1 MNRVALLAHDQ
12 FPQFAKTASG
22 LLRYSRFDVAAVIDR
37 GHAGKRV
44 RDLLPDVQDAPIVAS
59 MADAPPVDMLI
70 IGIANVGGGFAEDWR
85 PDVRAA
91 LKRGCTV
98 MAGLHDFLTD
108 DDEFAALAEAHGAT
122 LRDVRKPPRGLQ
134 VSQGRAREVSANVVL
149 TVGTDCAVGKMT
161 VALELTR
168 AAQARGERAAFI
180 PTGQTG
186 IMIAGWGHPIDAIV
200 SDFVAGA
207 VEDMMLEKGDAHDW
221 LFVEGQGSIIHPAYS
236 AVTCGILHGA
246 MPDALVLCHEE
257 GRARSKGFEGF
268 PLPNPGAYVDLY
280 EGLTR
285 PVHPAR
291 VAAGALNTRSL
302 DDTADAQAAVQ
313 RYGAALGLPAT
324 DPVRFGPDAILDAL
338 L

>member
-12 FPQFAKTASG
+12 FPHFAKTAVG
-22 LLRYSRFDVAAVIDR
+22 LLRYSTFDVAAVIDR

-59 MADAPPVDMLI
+59 MEEAPAVDALI

-85 PDVRAA
+85 PDVRTA

-98 MAGLHDFLTD
+98 MAGLHDFLSD

-122 LRDVRKPPRGLQ
+122 LYDVRRPPKGLQ
-134 VSQGRAREVSANVVL
+134 VSQGRARDVSANVVL

-186 IMIAGWGHPIDAIV
+186 IMIAGWGLPIDAIV

-207 VEDMMLEKGDAHDW
+207 VEQMVLEKGHDHDW

-246 MPDALVLCHEE
+246 MPDALVLCHEA
-257 GRARSKGFEGF
+257 GRAHSKGFEGF
-268 PLPNPGAYVDLY
+268 PLPDPSVYVDLY
-280 EGLTR
+280 EDLTQ
-285 PVHPAR
+285 PLHPAH

-302 DDTADAQAAVQ
+302 DDTADAQAAVE
-313 RYGAALGLPAT
+313 RYGETLGLPAT

-338 L
+338 M

>member
-12 FPQFAKTASG
+12 FPHFAKTATG
-22 LLRYSRFDVAAVIDR
+22 LLRYSMFDVAAVLDR

-44 RDLLPDVQDAPIVAS
+44 HDLLPDVQDAPIVAS
-59 MADAPPVDMLI
+59 MADAPPVDALI

-85 PDVRAA
+85 SDVRTA
-91 LKRGCTV
+91 LQRGCTV

-122 LRDVRKPPRGLQ
+122 LHDVRKPPQGLQ

-186 IMIAGWGHPIDAIV
+186 IMIAGWGYPIDAIV

-207 VEDMMLEKGDAHDW
+207 VEQMILKKGNDYDW

-246 MPDALVLCHEE
+246 MPDALVLCHEV
-257 GRARSKGFEGF
+257 GRTHSKGFEGF
-268 PLPNPGAYVDLY
+268 PLPNPATYVDLY

-291 VAAGALNTRSL
+291 VAAGALNTRSIE
-302 DDTADAQAAVQ
+302 DAADARAAVK
-313 RYGAALGLPAT
+313 RYGEALGLPAT
-324 DPVRFGPDAILDAL
+324 DPVRFGPDAVLAAL
-338 L
+338 S

>member
-59 MADAPPVDMLI
+59 MADAPPVDTLI

-134 VSQGRAREVSANVVL
+134 VSQ
-149 TVGTDCAVGKMT
+149 VG
-161 VALELTR
+161 
-168 AAQARGERAAFI
+168 
-180 PTGQTG
+180 
-186 IMIAGWGHPIDAIV
+186 
-200 SDFVAGA
+200 
-207 VEDMMLEKGDAHDW
+207 
-221 LFVEGQGSIIHPAYS
+221 
-236 AVTCGILHGA
+236 
-246 MPDALVLCHEE
+246 
-257 GRARSKGFEGF
+257 
-268 PLPNPGAYVDLY
+268 
-280 EGLTR
+280 
-285 PVHPAR
+285 
-291 VAAGALNTRSL
+291 
-302 DDTADAQAAVQ
+302 
-313 RYGAALGLPAT
+313 
-324 DPVRFGPDAILDAL
+324 
-338 L
+338 

>member
-12 FPQFAKTASG
+12 FPHFAKTAMG
-22 LLRYSRFDVAAVIDR
+22 LLRYSTYEVRAVIDR
-37 GHAGKRV
+37 ANAGKRV
-44 RDLLPDVQDAPIVAS
+44 NELQPGVPDAPIVAS
-59 MADAPPVDMLI
+59 MDDVPPVDALI

-98 MAGLHDFLTD
+98 MAGLHDFLAD

-122 LRDVRKPPRGLQ
+122 LHDVRKPPTGLQ
-134 VSQGRAREVSANVVL
+134 VSRGSAREVSANVVL

-168 AAQARGERAAFI
+168 AAQARGGRAAFV

-186 IMIAGWGHPIDAIV
+186 IMIAGWGLPIDAIV

-207 VEDMMLEKGDAHDW
+207 VEQMILEKGNDYDW

-246 MPDALVLCHEE
+246 MPDALVLCHEAE
-257 GRARSKGFEGF
+257 RAHSKGFEGF
-268 PLPNPGAYVDLY
+268 PLPDPAAYVDLY

-302 DDTADAQAAVQ
+302 EDTAAAHAAVE
-313 RYGAALGLPAT
+313 RYAEALGLPAT
-324 DPVRFGPDAILDAL
+324 DPVRFGPEAILDAL